1 MHLSQF
7 VTKEDVENE
16 AKAVD
21 KLGDELPSVNIVR
34 VFRHGWLRNDVYF
47 VDMELGDCSLDAYIK
62 QTSTAEKTV
71 FDIFGIM
78 VQIASGVSYIH
89 RKGMIHRDL
98 KPANSTQLHLYLG

>member
-34 VFRHGWLRNDVYF
+34 VFRHGWLISSRD
-47 VDMELGDCSLDAYIK
+47 S
-62 QTSTAEKTV
+62 
-71 FDIFGIM
+71 IFTN
-78 VQIASGVSYIH
+78 
-89 RKGMIHRDL
+89 
-98 KPANSTQLHLYLG
+98 ANSMGILGATTTPTTSFGRRIK